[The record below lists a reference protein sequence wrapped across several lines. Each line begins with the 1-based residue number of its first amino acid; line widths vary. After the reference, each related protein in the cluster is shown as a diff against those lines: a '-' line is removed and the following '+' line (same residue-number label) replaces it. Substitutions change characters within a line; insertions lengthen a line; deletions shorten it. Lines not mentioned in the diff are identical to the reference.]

1 VIELKRKRQRETKGD
16 RIFNFVN
23 NLIITFMVIIVLYPL
38 IYVVSSS
45 FSDPVAVM
53 AGKVRL
59 LPVDFSL
66 MGYEAVF
73 KSNQIW
79 LGYGNTV
86 FYTVCGTIINVIM
99 TIMAAYPLS
108 RKDLKGRNFIMFLF
122 SFTMF
127 FGGGMIPTYLLIK
140 DLGMINTRWALLIP
154 NAMGVWNVI
163 LARTFFQSN
172 IPVELLEASQLD
184 GCSNWTFIVKIVLP
198 LSKAIIAVI
207 TLYYAVG
214 HWNAYFN
221 ALLYLKDAKLYPL
234 QIILRNIL
242 IQNQVDNS
250 MMMDIEELE
259 LRQYLNA
266 LLKYSLIV
274 VASVPVLVAYPFVQ
288 KYFVKGVMIGSI
300 KG

>member
-1 VIELKRKRQRETKGD
+1 MKRKRQRETKGD

-184 GCSNWTFIVKIVLP
+184 GCSNWTFIVKIVIP

>member
-1 VIELKRKRQRETKGD
+1 MKRKRQRETKGD

>member
-1 VIELKRKRQRETKGD
+1 MKRKRQRETKGD

-163 LARTFFQSN
+163 LARTFFQNN

-184 GCSNWTFIVKIVLP
+184 RSSNCTFIVKIVLP